1 MNESQRAMVA
11 AKLAN
16 INNGGDRKSNQ
27 SLNLATDI
35 SQTKAANLLNVST
48 ASLKT
53 AKQVQEK
60 AVPELAE
67 KV

>member
-1 MNESQRAMVA
+1 MVA

-16 INNGGDRKSNQ
+16 MNVGKPSISN
-27 SLNLATDI
+27 SLNLANNI

-48 ASLKT
+48 ASVKT
-53 AKQVQEK
+53 AKKVQEK